1 LVCGTYGR
9 GNVGRD
15 RDAVV
20 TNAKAKTGISGFDE
34 VLSGGLSRGHIF
46 LLEGKPGAGKTTAA
60 VQFVLEGAKA
70 GEQSLY
76 ITLSETEQE
85 LRQAAASHG
94 WTLGNEIDVFELI
107 PPESLLAE
115 EQQQS
120 LLYSYDLELR
130 ETTKQIVD
138 AVERAKPSRV
148 VLDSL
153 SKFALWLK
161 ARSAIGATSSQS
173 STISPVMAPP

>member
-1 LVCGTYGR
+1 M
-9 GNVGRD
+9 
-15 RDAVV
+15 V
-20 TNAKAKTGISGFDE
+20 TNAKAKTRIFRLRRGLIQ
-34 VLSGGLSRGHIF
+34 GLSRGHIF

-70 GEQSLY
+70 GEHSLY

-94 WTLGNEIDVFELI
+94 WTLGSEIEVLELI

-138 AVERAKPSRV
+138 AVERAKAGPWCS
-148 VLDSL
+148 DSL
-153 SKFALWLK
+153 SEIRLMA
-161 ARSAIGATSSQS
+161 QS
-173 STISPVMAPP
+173 SPRYRRHLLSIKH